1 MAKDRTGSSRFTQVY
16 PMFSLVRSCFV
27 VSYTVYQRILT
38 NMFIQCYAHMIYIY
52 PSPVGFPNILP
63 HHFLHRSIADWF
75 ELTQSIS
82 HFQITWGS
90 SSHFVCCQVE
100 LVSPYHFHRETLS
113 SWKIWLGLS
122 ISLRWRRSRSN
133 SYLLTT
139 GMHCNAS
146 SILPSNAV
154 PEIRDATP
162 AKPEVHHF
170 QAEMHRVW
178 TKIKTHTMWGPPVM
192 WTLVH
197 TNSPQ

>member
-1 MAKDRTGSSRFTQVY
+1 
-16 PMFSLVRSCFV
+16 
-27 VSYTVYQRILT
+27 
-38 NMFIQCYAHMIYIY
+38 MFIQCYAHMIYIY
-52 PSPVGFPNILP
+52 IPFTSGFSQY
-63 HHFLHRSIADWF
+63 FTSSFSHRSIADWF

-139 GMHCNAS
+139 GMHAMLQVS
-146 SILPSNAV
+146 SQVMLFLKSETLLQRSRKYIIFKLRCIGSEQKLRLTQCEAPQWCERWFIQIRPSN
-154 PEIRDATP
+154 
-162 AKPEVHHF
+162 
-170 QAEMHRVW
+170 
-178 TKIKTHTMWGPPVM
+178 
-192 WTLVH
+192 
-197 TNSPQ
+197 